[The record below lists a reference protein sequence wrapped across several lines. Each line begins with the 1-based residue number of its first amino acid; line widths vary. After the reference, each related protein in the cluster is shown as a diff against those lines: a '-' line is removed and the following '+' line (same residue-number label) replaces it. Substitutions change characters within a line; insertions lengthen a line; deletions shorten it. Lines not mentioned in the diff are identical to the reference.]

1 MSSISKETYVTRN
14 FQKISGKRWELY
26 VITRVIHLLDDEDIE
41 YVCQQYINP
50 PQNKDYYLAD
60 LAFPS
65 LKLYLEI
72 DEGQHGSDLHKA
84 SDIKR
89 DAEILQATD
98 WECVRIK
105 VFETANNSKVDKK
118 LKQLNLEIEDF
129 VKYVRKKKEQFI
141 QDGHD
146 ISWNYEEKFLPESFI
161 EKNIIKVNDNVSLL
175 NHRDVLRLFGYKKGH
190 YQRAVWKIDRF
201 NEMVWFPKLYPN
213 ADWVNEFEENT
224 SSILQHRKD
233 MQPHH
238 PIPKKDDHSR
248 IVFAHQKN
256 IFGQTVYKFY
266 GVFEVDTSRTD
277 PVHHCFKRIKDSIN
291 LEKYRK

>member
-50 PQNKDYYLAD
+50 HQNKDYYLAD

-118 LKQLNLEIEDF
+118 LTKLNSEIESF
-129 VKYVRKKKEQFI
+129 VKYIRKKKEEFI
-141 QDGHD
+141 NDGYD

-161 EKNIIKVNDNVSLL
+161 KKNSIKVNDNVSLL

-201 NEMVWFPKLYPN
+201 NEMVWFPKLYSN
-213 ADWVNEFEENT
+213 TDWVNKFEENS

-233 MQPHH
+233 MKPHH
-238 PIPKKDDHSR
+238 PMPKKDDHSR

-277 PVHHCFKRIKDSIN
+277 PVYHCFKRIRDSIN
-291 LEKYRK
+291 LERYR

>member
-1 MSSISKETYVTRN
+1 M
-14 FQKISGKRWELY
+14 
-26 VITRVIHLLDDEDIE
+26 DDEDIE

-105 VFETANNSKVDKK
+105 VFETVNNSKVDKK
-118 LKQLNLEIEDF
+118 LTKLNSEIEDF
-129 VKYVRKKKEQFI
+129 VQYLRKKKEQYI
-141 QDGHD
+141 KEGHD
-146 ISWNYEEKFLPESFI
+146 IYWNYEEKFLPESFI
-161 EKNIIKVNDNVSLL
+161 KKNVIKVNDNVSLL

-224 SSILQHRKD
+224 FSILQHRKD
-233 MQPHH
+233 MKPHH
-238 PIPKKDDHSR
+238 PMPKKDDYSR

-277 PVHHCFKRIKDSIN
+277 PVYHCFKRIKDSIN
-291 LEKYRK
+291 LEKYRQ